1 MAVTKLKGSWW
12 VDFMYNYER
21 LRKRSPLNTKG
32 GAEQFEVHLRQ
43 LVAQHGS
50 VGAALAVLEPKP
62 HERKVTFADYAADW
76 LATYV
81 RTNNRASERRTK
93 AGVLQQHLIPH
104 IGHLPLAEVQ
114 RRDVETYKAAKLDEK
129 LAPKTIN
136 NHLMILGKCLRTAH
150 EDGFILNVPIIK
162 LLKSP
167 PPDFDF
173 LLPIESYQLLQ
184 DDAEPMW
191 TEMARLALRT
201 GLRRG
206 ELMALDWSDINLA
219 QARLSVRRSFVEGVI
234 ETPKNNQIRHLPLT
248 RDVIAMLAPRARPSG
263 LVFRRTDGN
272 ALGKSVMGGA
282 ILRLCRR
289 TGLRPIGW
297 HVLRHTFASQLAMAG
312 VPIIVIKE
320 LMGHSTIQMTMR
332 YAHLAPSTLA
342 QAVPSL
348 LRVEE
353 EALATSW
360 QPVANRTLEL
370 TFAQPSSPTPSV

>member
-12 VDFMYNYER
+12 VAFMYNGER
-21 LRKRSPLNTKG
+21 LRKRSPLNTRA

-43 LVAQHGS
+43 LVSKHGS
-50 VGAALAVLEPKP
+50 VGAALTALEPKP
-62 HERKVTFADYAADW
+62 SERKVTFADYSAEW

-93 AGVLQQHLIPH
+93 TGVLRQHLVPQM
-104 IGHLPLAEVQ
+104 GHLPITEVQ
-114 RRDVETYKAAKLDEK
+114 RRDVEEYKAVKLEEK

-150 EDGFILNVPIIK
+150 EDGLIQAVPIIK
-162 LLKSP
+162 FLKSA
-167 PPDFDF
+167 PPDFDY

-184 DDAEPMW
+184 ADAEPMW

-219 QARLSVRRSFVEGVI
+219 HSRLTVRRSLVEGVL

-248 RDVIAMLAPRARPSG
+248 RDVIAMLAPRAKKNG
-263 LVFRRTDGN
+263 LVFHRANGLP
-272 ALGKSVMGGA
+272 LGKSVMGGA

-289 TGLRPIGW
+289 AGLRAIGW
-297 HVLRHTFASQLAMAG
+297 HVLRHTFASQLAMEG
-312 VPIIVIKE
+312 VPILVIKD

-332 YAHLAPSTLA
+332 YAHLSPSTLA

-348 LRVEE
+348 LLA
-353 EALATSW
+353 EARAIASSW

-370 TFAQPSSPTPSV
+370 TPVQVSGPTSSV